1 MNSYFTYDHPL
12 LISIVTDTPTNL
24 TVMRIGLYQGIV
36 SWSPPVS
43 NDPAVSGYEVFYD
56 LPNGTRLS
64 VEDNSLMITLSID
77 SVLSYPVFVVA
88 FGGDLPSSPNTGTLQ
103 EGKKNVLNCVIP
115 SHLINQSINLTQ
127 I

>member
-64 VEDNSLMITLSID
+64 VEDTSLMITLSFLVPE
-77 SVLSYPVFVVA
+77 SSHPVFVVA
-88 FGGDLPSSPNTGTLQ
+88 YGGDLPSNRSNTGTLQ
-103 EGKKNVLNCVIP
+103 EGKKDGSTFMNCVIP
-115 SHLINQSINLTQ
+115 SHFI
-127 I
+127 